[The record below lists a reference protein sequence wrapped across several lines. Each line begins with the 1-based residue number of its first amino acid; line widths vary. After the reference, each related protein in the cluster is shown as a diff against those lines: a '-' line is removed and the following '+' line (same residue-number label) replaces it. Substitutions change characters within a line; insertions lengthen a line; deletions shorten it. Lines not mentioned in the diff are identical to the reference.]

1 MNFLSSWWKGLIFQS
16 LQKFYNNYQ
25 ICLSSL
31 IMLRKLQTH
40 PAFNTWGNL
49 LSVERLTLLLEVL
62 GIWKARTG
70 FRWIDADNPSWSKS
84 TISPELRRC
93 CWSAFRIG
101 VAQLED
107 SATGSNNGW
116 GFRLRHQLKG
126 PKINSL
132 DLTSKAWNWSRSS
145 VLEEDDAEEE
155 EWLPEEALTFCCTRM
170 SFSK

>member
-1 MNFLSSWWKGLIFQS
+1 MERLGLIFQS
-16 LQKFYNNYQ
+16 LQKFYNYQ
-25 ICLSSL
+25 ICLSSP
-31 IMLRKLQTH
+31 IIRKHQTH
-40 PAFNTWGNL
+40 PAFSTWGNL
-49 LSVERLTLLLEVL
+49 LSVDRPTLLLEVK
-62 GIWKARTG
+62 GIWEARTG
-70 FRWIDADNPSWSKS
+70 FRWMDADNPSWSKS

-145 VLEEDDAEEE
+145 VLEAEEE
-155 EWLPEEALTFCCTRM
+155 EWLPVVVALTFCCTRM